1 MILVTGGAGF
11 IGSNLHAALA
21 ARGHETVVVDRLR
34 AGAAGKWRNLRH
46 HPPSRLLPPEQ
57 LDGFLGS
64 RPPIEMVFHLGAVSS
79 TTADDGDLVWAS
91 NVSLSQRLFAWCAQH
106 QARLV
111 YASSA
116 ATYGDGGQGFE
127 DDPATLPDLHPLN
140 LYGWSK
146 HAFDLQVA
154 RATGPR
160 PVQCAGL
167 KFFNVYGPNEYHKGA
182 MISVVKVKFD
192 EVASGRRPTLFRA
205 DPTVANLTA
214 AGPAGAPGS
223 QARDFVWVGDVVDV
237 LLWLLDTP
245 DVSGL
250 FNLGTG
256 TARSYLDLA
265 HAVCGAAGV
274 TPDIEFVDM
283 PARLHG
289 QYQAFTQAPMA
300 RLRAAG
306 YAGQFT
312 PLEAGIGRYVSHHL
326 SRTDPYL

>member
-46 HPPSRLLPPEQ
+46 HPPSRLLPPDQ
-57 LDGFLGS
+57 LDGFLAS
-64 RPPIEMVFHLGAVSS
+64 RPPVEMVFHLGAVSS

-91 NVSLSQRLFAWCAQH
+91 NVALSQRLFDWCAQH
-106 QARLV
+106 GARFV

-116 ATYGDGGQGFE
+116 ATYGDGGRGFE
-127 DDPATLPDLHPLN
+127 DDPAALPGLRPLN

-146 HAFDLQVA
+146 HAFDLQVT
-154 RATGPR
+154 RAAGPR
-160 PVQCAGL
+160 PPQCAGL
-167 KFFNVYGPNEYHKGA
+167 KFFNVYGPNEYHKAA
-182 MISVVKVKFD
+182 MTSVVKVKYD
-192 EVASGRRPTLFRA
+192 EIAAGRRPTLFQA
-205 DPTVANLTA
+205 DPTSTEPGTA
-214 AGPAGAPGS
+214 GS

-237 LLWLLDTP
+237 LLWLLETP
-245 DVSGL
+245 GVSGL

-256 TARSYLDLA
+256 VARSYLDLA
-265 HAVCGAAGV
+265 HAVCAAAGV
-274 TPDIEFVDM
+274 APDIEFVDM

-326 SRTDPYL
+326 SQTDPYL